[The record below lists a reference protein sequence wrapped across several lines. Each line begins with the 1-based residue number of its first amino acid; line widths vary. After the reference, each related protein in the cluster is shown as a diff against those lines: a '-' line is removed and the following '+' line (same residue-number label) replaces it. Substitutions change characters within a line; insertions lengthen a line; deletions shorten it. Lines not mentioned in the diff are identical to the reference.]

1 MDSLQHWLS
10 FAMIALVVTLTPGP
24 AVVMALSNSMSHG
37 PRGR

>member
-24 AVVMALSNSMSHG
+24 AVA
-37 PRGR
+37 